1 MKKTISILVRIVSIL
16 IFFIIIISCSLYKDF
31 SYDYNELLE
40 NVQVINIV
48 DVDRDGYDGELNISI
63 LEENDYNDFL
73 LSLSNIT
80 YESGILMHPHNVTGV
95 SIMLIYDITNHNYDL
110 VGTRAIEKFENNIKT
125 IHMNMRCS
133 NLDKFNNL
141 INKYYTND

>member
-1 MKKTISILVRIVSIL
+1 MKKTICILVSIL
-16 IFFIIIISCSLYKDF
+16 IISIMVISCSIYKDF
-31 SYDYNELLE
+31 PYDYNELLE
-40 NVQVINIV
+40 NVQEINIV
-48 DVDRDGYDGELNISI
+48 DVERDGYDGELNISI
-63 LEENDYNDFL
+63 LEEVDKNDYNDFL

-95 SIMLIYDITNHNYDL
+95 SIMLIYDSINHNYDL

-125 IHMNMRCS
+125 IHMNMGCNS
-133 NLDKFNNL
+133 DEFNNL